1 MNRTALTKPAL
12 GIVMG
17 ATLALAAT
25 AGAGQTSWFSGV
37 FSTGGSGRQ
46 VRAALLQVD
55 AAMAAQIKT
64 DAENCGEVG
73 IGASIKTAI
82 GAHSEMAAATP
93 NVESLFDV
101 NDQCFASI
109 SQIAD
114 LSFAIPSLA
123 SILSAAQDA
132 VLKYAQKK
140 VCTAVNKVSG
150 MVAAPIN
157 QTINSINRS
166 GLHRHQRNGEQRHQR
181 CDERHRPSAWLF
193 VQARVHRLLHGER
206 QPVRREP
213 NHLHR
218 RLDGNTAALGSTRHG
233 AAAGGSSP
241 PQQRPSRSRA
251 GRRAFSTDRP
261 EALWMPLIQPQ

>member
-1 MNRTALTKPAL
+1 MNRAALTKPAL

-25 AGAGQTSWFSGV
+25 AGASQTSSWFSGV
-37 FSTGGSGRQ
+37 FATGGSGSGS
-46 VRAALLQVD
+46 ASAGSALAQVD

-64 DAENCGEVG
+64 DAENCGQVG
-73 IGASIKTAI
+73 IGASIQTAI

-93 NVESLFDV
+93 AVESLFDV

-150 MVAAPIN
+150 MVATPIN
-157 QTINSINRS
+157 QTINSINQVQ
-166 GLHRHQRNGEQRHQR
+166 GFTDINGMAN
-181 CDERHRPSAWLF
+181 SAI
-193 VQARVHRLLHGER
+193 G
-206 QPVRREP
+206 
-213 NHLHR
+213 
-218 RLDGNTAALGSTRHG
+218 GALGGIDPQLGSAFKPASTGSYTVNANPFG
-233 AAAGGSSP
+233 ASQTTFAGGSTAT
-241 PQQRPSRSRA
+241 PQTSVTPTTA
-251 GRRAFSTDRP
+251 
-261 EALWMPLIQPQ
+261 QPQAAAQPAPAASQSFTSWAASLFN